1 MNEQNTLKKKLLCL
15 NVELLKAYEQARPV
29 YALRLPSPRL
39 CSILVTA
46 ELIDTIDKAQVLIEE
61 HSLEEVA
68 FLTLDVNWFNSLND
82 VIFQEIR
89 SCLHITRNSIYFTG
103 SFAPEKKPVFI
114 STRLPLSAID
124 PNHHSST
131 ELNLSLLSSNRAQ
144 AIIDDIENLDREMKV
159 AWERQESLESLGDA
173 IVDLKPSSLVVRENK
188 TDALALEINH
198 EIRELDKTL
207 VKLEHSVEEQCINL
221 CKEVLGVSVGDRI
234 VTQARVDSKHL
245 EIQISSIRYYDG
257 TLFIDGIKVLKNGS
271 LGKRTETA
279 FVSLRSDDER

>member
-1 MNEQNTLKKKLLCL
+1 MKKKLLCL

-68 FLTLDVNWFNSLND
+68 FRTLDVNWFNSLND

-89 SCLHITRNSIYFTG
+89 SCLHITKNSIYFTG
-103 SFAPEKKPVFI
+103 AFAPENKPVFV
-114 STRLPLSAID
+114 STRLPLSTID
-124 PNHHSST
+124 PSHHSST
-131 ELNLSLLSSNRAQ
+131 ELNLSLLSSNWAQ

-173 IVDLKPSSLVVRENK
+173 IVDLKPSSLVVRGNK

-198 EIRELDKTL
+198 EIRELEKTL
-207 VKLEHSVEEQCINL
+207 VKLEHAVEEQCINL
-221 CKEVLGVSVGDRI
+221 CKEVLGISV
-234 VTQARVDSKHL
+234 
-245 EIQISSIRYYDG
+245 EIG
-257 TLFIDGIKVLKNGS
+257 
-271 LGKRTETA
+271 
-279 FVSLRSDDER
+279 

>member
-1 MNEQNTLKKKLLCL
+1 MKKKLLCL
-15 NVELLKAYEQARPV
+15 NVELLKAYEQARPI
-29 YALRLPSPRL
+29 YTLRLPSPRL

-46 ELIDTIDKAQVLIEE
+46 KLIDTIDKAQVLIEE
-61 HSLEEVA
+61 HGLEEVA
-68 FLTLDVNWFNSLND
+68 FRTLDVNWFNSLND

-103 SFAPEKKPVFI
+103 SFAPENKPVFV
-114 STRLPLSAID
+114 STRLPLSAIE
-124 PNHHSST
+124 PCHHSST

-173 IVDLKPSSLVVRENK
+173 IVELKPSSLVVRGNK

-198 EIRELDKTL
+198 EIRELEKTL
-207 VKLEHSVEEQCINL
+207 VKLEYAVEQQCINL
-221 CKEVLGVSVGDRI
+221 CIEVLGISVGDRI

-257 TLFIDGIKVLKNGS
+257 TLFIDGIKVLKNGA

-279 FVSLRSDDER
+279 FVYLRSDDERQ

>member
-46 ELIDTIDKAQVLIEE
+46 ELIDTIDNAQVLIEE

-68 FLTLDVNWFNSLND
+68 FRTLDVNWFNSLND

-89 SCLHITRNSIYFTG
+89 SCIHITRNSIYFTG

-114 STRLPLSAID
+114 STRLPLSAIE
-124 PNHHSST
+124 PSHHSST

-159 AWERQESLESLGDA
+159 AWERQESLESLGEA

-188 TDALALEINH
+188 TDALASEVNCEIKELE
-198 EIRELDKTL
+198 KTL
-207 VKLEHSVEEQCINL
+207 IKLEHAVEEHCVNL
-221 CKEVLGVSVGDRI
+221 CKEVLGISVGDRI

-257 TLFIDGIKVLKNGS
+257 TLFLDGLKVLKNGT

-279 FVSLRSDDER
+279 FVSLRPGDER